1 MNGAGNANR
10 AIVISCEY
18 PPFPGGTGTYAG
30 NIVAQ
35 LRHAGVQTLA
45 IVPAY
50 PDLATDPA
58 PSTERVLRHHR
69 ITLSAATRIFKIL
82 QRSPKGAI
90 LLAADLRSILLVAL
104 ICGALRR
111 PYRVMVH
118 GSEASKFDRRFVL
131 KRLVGAAYRRAEV
144 IFCNSRATLDIFQ
157 RSFGRVPNGKVNY
170 LGVDESWFLKVDPAF
185 RHPELARLPAE
196 AAIIASVGRIEDRK
210 GQLETIE
217 ALKIARDR
225 FGLRNFV
232 YVIAGR
238 AEPGQHMSDVKDAAS
253 AAGIAILMTGRLSD
267 EDLRRL
273 YSRALVHILC
283 AQPKSTK
290 IEGFGLVLLEAA
302 AQHCPSITTRVGGIP
317 EVVGEDYPLLFDP
330 IDFAGMGRA
339 IAGLAND
346 PQLRMQT
353 GDALYQ
359 RAQSFTWRAC
369 AETTFPELLTPTKRV
384 P

>member
-185 RHPELARLPAE
+185 RHPELARLPTE

-283 AQPKSTK
+283 AQLKSTK